1 MHPTTTNTDTINNTT
16 VIISQALRTLCATNS
31 VNPHP
36 VRGEDQRSHRFN
48 GIPLLVLQAAARQPI
63 VQVIR

>member
-31 VNPHP
+31 VNPHT
-36 VRGEDQRSHRFN
+36 GEGAGAGS
-48 GIPLLVLQAAARQPI
+48 
-63 VQVIR
+63 